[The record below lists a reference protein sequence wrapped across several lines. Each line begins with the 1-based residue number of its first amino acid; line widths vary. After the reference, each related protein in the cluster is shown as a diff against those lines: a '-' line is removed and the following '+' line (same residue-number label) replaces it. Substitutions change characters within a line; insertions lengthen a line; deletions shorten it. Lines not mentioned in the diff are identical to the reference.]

1 MRQVRT
7 TPVPIIKQGEYLVAT
22 LKAALRDR
30 ELSTLRHV
38 LVDRVDRSGSRGVIV
53 DVTALDVM
61 DSFAASTLGDLARA
75 TRQHGAEMVVVGIQP
90 DVALAAVQLGL
101 TFEDV
106 PTALDLEDGLAR
118 LDEMVGRDASSPR

>member
-1 MRQVRT
+1 
-7 TPVPIIKQGEYLVAT
+7 
-22 LKAALRDR
+22 
-30 ELSTLRHV
+30 
-38 LVDRVDRSGSRGVIV
+38 
-53 DVTALDVM
+53 
-61 DSFAASTLGDLARA
+61 
-75 TRQHGAEMVVVGIQP
+75 MVVVGIQP